1 MSLLYIRPGTLSLL
15 NQVQR
20 SLDSMAETELSY

>member
-1 MSLLYIRPGTLSLL
+1 MMSLL

-20 SLDSMAETELSY
+20 SCRLCWKNRSN